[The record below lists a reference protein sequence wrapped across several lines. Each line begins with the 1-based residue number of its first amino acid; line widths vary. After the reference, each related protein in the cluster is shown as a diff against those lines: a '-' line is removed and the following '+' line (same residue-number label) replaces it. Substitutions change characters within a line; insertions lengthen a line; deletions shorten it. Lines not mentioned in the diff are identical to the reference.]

1 MWRQVTMLCGAGLL
15 AMPVF
20 AQPNIRE
27 GEWATVVK
35 MEMENMPIE
44 MPPFESRQCLT
55 NRQLVPQTGK
65 PGEECKIKNRK
76 IAGKKVSW
84 EAVCAGPEGR
94 TTGKGLITYER
105 ERYHGDIH
113 MEMEREGQVSRLKY
127 ELSGKRIGPCPKAAK
142 PANKKPL

>member
-1 MWRQVTMLCGAGLL
+1 MLRQLTLLFGAGLV

-20 AQPNIRE
+20 GQPNIRE

-76 IAGKKVSW
+76 VSGKNVSW
-84 EAVCAGPEGR
+84 EAVCNGPEGR
-94 TTGKGLITYER
+94 TLGKGLITYER

-113 MEMEREGQVSRLKY
+113 MEVESEGQVSRLKY
-127 ELSGKRIGPCPKAAK
+127 QLSGKRIGPCPKPAK
-142 PANKKPL
+142 NPKKPH